1 MFISTAYAQALGGS
15 SSPNELFATLFPLVL
30 IFAVFYFLIIRPQ
43 SKKMKQQK
51 AMIEAISRGDKVIT
65 AGGIV
70 GKVSRVKEGEVEV
83 DIADGVRITVIQST
97 IASVLTKPE
106 PADKS
111 AEKSAN
117 DDKKSKKDKKDKKS
131 KD

>member
-1 MFISTAYAQALGGS
+1 MLISTAYAQAAGGAGS
-15 SSPNELFATLFPLVL
+15 SSELFATLFPLVL

-51 AMIEAISRGDKVIT
+51 AMIDAIRRGDKVVT
-65 AGGIV
+65 AGGVIGTV
-70 GKVSRVKEGEVEV
+70 AKVKDGGEVQI
-83 DIADGVRITVIQST
+83 DIAENVRITVIQST
-97 IASVLTKPE
+97 IASVVSKTE

-111 AEKSAN
+111 AN
-117 DDKKSKKDKKDKKS
+117 DDKDKDKKDKKS

>member
-1 MFISTAYAQALGGS
+1 MFISTAYAQAAGGG
-15 SSPNELFATLFPLVL
+15 SPNELFATLFPLVL

-70 GKVSRVKEGEVEV
+70 GKVSKVKEGEVEV
-83 DIADGVRITVIQST
+83 DIAEGVRITVIQST
-97 IASVLTKPE
+97 IASVLTKPV

-111 AEKSAN
+111 TEKSAN
-117 DDKKSKKDKKDKKS
+117 DDKKSKKDKKS

>member
-1 MFISTAYAQALGGS
+1 MLISTAYAQSVGGGS
-15 SSPNELFATLFPLVL
+15 TNELFATLFPLVL

-51 AMIEAISRGDKVIT
+51 AMIGAVTRGDKVIT

-70 GKVSRVKEGEVEV
+70 GKVARVKEGEVDV

-97 IASVLTKPE
+97 IASVLTKTE

-111 AEKSAN
+111 TDKSAN
-117 DDKKSKKDKKDKKS
+117 DDKKSKKDKKDKKA

>member
-1 MFISTAYAQALGGS
+1 MLISTAYAQAAGGAG
-15 SSPNELFATLFPLVL
+15 SPNELFATLFPLVL

-51 AMIEAISRGDKVIT
+51 AMIDAIRRGDKVVT

-70 GKVSRVKEGEVEV
+70 GTVAKVKDGGEVQV
-83 DIADGVRITVIQST
+83 DIAENVRITVIQST
-97 IASVLTKPE
+97 IASVVSKTE

-111 AEKSAN
+111 AN
-117 DDKKSKKDKKDKKS
+117 DDKDKKDKKS